1 VIKKVLILLSLSI
14 LLEVGGISK
23 HTVQAESLVDL
34 DTQNHNAALPPT
46 TKTTEP
52 KFPNTSTLSNNLVQ
66 VSQDIQ
72 ENTEAIQAADK
83 SQNEHQVDIQN
94 LEKDI
99 QVVKERLENRT
110 TILKERA
117 LAYQHSD
124 KQLTYIEVLLEASS
138 LNDFLDRVG
147 AVAAFAEAD
156 QVLIEQQKS
165 EQQEYARKQANLN
178 KKLTSLAE
186 LTDNLKIRRIQLEK
200 KQAEFKQMALQLE
213 ASPSHIV
220 NPINAQNGYV
230 HTVINAGRKYI
241 GNSVYVFGGG
251 RTASDIAQGRFDCSG
266 FVHWAFSQAGI
277 EIGRDTSSIKNDGR
291 QVSAANIQPGD
302 LVFFDTYKKDGHV
315 GIYIGDGKFIGSQS
329 STGVAIADMTKGY
342 WKTVFNGQVIRI

>member
-1 VIKKVLILLSLSI
+1 MSI
-14 LLEVGGISK
+14 HK
-23 HTVQAESLVDL
+23 VQAESLVDL
-34 DTQNHNAALPPT
+34 DTQNHNAALPPAP
-46 TKTTEP
+46 KTTEP

-72 ENTEAIQAADK
+72 ENTEAIRAADK
-83 SQNEHQVDIQN
+83 SQNELQVDIQN

-99 QVVKERLENRT
+99 QVVKVRLEKRT

-117 LAYQHSD
+117 LAYQQSD

-186 LTDNLKIRRIQLEK
+186 LTDNLKIRRTQLEK

-241 GNSVYVFGGG
+241 GDSVYVFGGG

-291 QVSAANIQPGD
+291 QVSAANMQPGD

-342 WKTVFNGQVIRI
+342 WKSVFNGQVIRI

>member
-1 VIKKVLILLSLSI
+1 MIKKVLILLSLSI

-52 KFPNTSTLSNNLVQ
+52 KFSNASTLSNNLVQ

-83 SQNEHQVDIQN
+83 SQNELQVDIQN

-156 QVLIEQQKS
+156 EVLIEQQKS
-165 EQQEYARKQANLN
+165 EPQEYVRKQANLN
-178 KKLTSLAE
+178 KKLTALAE
-186 LTDNLKIRRIQLEK
+186 LTDNLKIRRTQLEK

-291 QVSAANIQPGD
+291 HVSAANMQPGD

-315 GIYIGDGKFIGSQS
+315 GIYIGNGKFIGSQS

-342 WKTVFNGQVIRI
+342 WKNVFNGQVIRI